1 MSNPTTLSNVQSAD
15 NEAKSSSKIKE
26 IDSIRI
32 PTDILSEEQ
41 PPEVKNVIFKLVK
54 KKRGRLNLDNCCDNV
69 INPTTKMPE
78 RIWLL
83 NGARSIW
90 DSELEH
96 ILKDKNRYERGR
108 VGRDI
113 VFREGILMVRSTDV
127 LMLQF
132 LRANVHNVGKS
143 RAGSGK
149 YDFYEYDPKQEQQD
163 RMSKQLFK
171 IEMVGKAKDMEIKAA
186 KKLASYFGI
195 SAYDEIGQLK
205 SDDGIRTELMIRADN
220 DPVTFS
226 KYVDSKEVEVAY
238 LVKRGILD
246 AKIDTNSGNGI
257 ARWAN
262 GKGEICKIPQ
272 GRKPYEYLTELAMTN
287 SEDGKHF
294 KTQLEQIVT

>member
-1 MSNPTTLSNVQSAD
+1 MSNPTTLSHVQLAD
-15 NEAKSSSKIKE
+15 KESRTQIDTLDKIK
-26 IDSIRI
+26 I
-32 PTDILSEEQ
+32 PTDIL
-41 PPEVKNVIFKLVK
+41 PEDVLPETRNYIFKLVK

-69 INPTTKMPE
+69 TNPKTKSPE
-78 RIWLL
+78 RIWLF

-96 ILKDKNRYERGR
+96 ILKDKNRYERAR

-113 VFREGILMVRSTDV
+113 VFKDGILMVPSSDV
-127 LMLQF
+127 LMLEF
-132 LRANVHNVGKS
+132 LRANIHNVGT
-143 RAGSGK
+143 RRTGSGK
-149 YDFYEYDPKQEQQD
+149 YDFYEYDAKQEQQD
-163 RMSKQLFK
+163 RMAKQLFK
-171 IEMVGKAKDMEIKAA
+171 IEMVGKAKDMDEKAA

-205 SDDGIRTELMIRADN
+205 TPAGIKTELMIKADN
-220 DPVTFS
+220 DPVTFA

-238 LVKRGILD
+238 LVKKGILD
-246 AKIDTNSGNGI
+246 AKIDTNTGNGI

-287 SEDGKHF
+287 SEDGKQF
-294 KTQLEQIVT
+294 KAQLEQIVT

>member
-1 MSNPTTLSNVQSAD
+1 MTNPTTLSHVQLAD
-15 NEAKSSSKIKE
+15 KESKQQ
-26 IDSIRI
+26 IDSIDKIKI
-32 PTDILSEEQ
+32 PTDILPEDTL
-41 PPEVKNVIFKLVK
+41 PEVRNYIFKLVK

-69 INPTTKMPE
+69 INPKTKSPE
-78 RIWLL
+78 RIWLF

-96 ILKDKNRYERGR
+96 ILKDKNRYERAR

-113 VFREGILMVRSTDV
+113 VFKDGILMVPSSDV
-127 LMLQF
+127 LMLEF
-132 LRANVHNVGKS
+132 LRANIHNVGK
-143 RAGSGK
+143 RRTGSGK
-149 YDFYEYDPKQEQQD
+149 YDFYEYDAKQEQQD

-171 IEMVGKAKDMEIKAA
+171 IEMVGKAKDMDEKAA

-205 SDDGIRTELMIRADN
+205 TPDGIKTELMIQADN
-220 DPVTFS
+220 DPVTFA

-238 LVKRGILD
+238 LVKKGILD
-246 AKIDTNSGNGI
+246 AKIDTNTGNGI